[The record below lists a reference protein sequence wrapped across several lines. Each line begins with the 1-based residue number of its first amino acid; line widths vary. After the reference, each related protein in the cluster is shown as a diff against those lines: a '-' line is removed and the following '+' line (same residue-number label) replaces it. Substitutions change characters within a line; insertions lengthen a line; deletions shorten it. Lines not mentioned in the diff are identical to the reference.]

1 MPGARRI
8 ADSLRLRLVLL
19 LALCLAPI
27 ALVSG
32 LQAINS
38 YRSQQAQ
45 MREALL
51 QSARLAVEEE
61 GALFASTERLL
72 KALGSSE
79 AVARQRAPACGE
91 EIDLAIRS
99 FAEYAEAGVV
109 TPDGFLHCTGD
120 GVPRRV
126 PSVISS
132 GWYERV
138 ASGRSFVISGPT
150 VGDLS
155 EIPVLVTATPIRRD
169 TAFLG
174 AVVVG
179 IRLSW
184 FDRWTRYYG
193 LPADAVVHLID
204 ARGRPLTR
212 SPEAAASKLPV
223 GGLPVDALG
232 AETHTFRAEAAD
244 GQRRF
249 YALAP
254 VYGDEISVLFG
265 VPSGNLIGWMQ
276 VDLLN
281 RLVAPA
287 AMWLAALIAAWFA
300 VDRFVLRWI
309 RQLGRAT
316 RAYALGRY
324 DAPRDFSAAP
334 GELRDL
340 GERFN
345 VMADVIRARTHELEA
360 SLTEK
365 ETLITE
371 IHHRVKN
378 NLQTITSLLSLQSR
392 RLARDQDRRVLA
404 DAQGRINA
412 LALIHRSIYET
423 DDLDSVRLSDFLGEL
438 CRQVQEITG
447 RPGGRVSVTV
457 DVPDITITQ
466 EKAVPLA
473 LLVNEAV
480 TNALKHAF
488 VDGRR
493 GRVRVAVARAS
504 DRMARPARVAAGG
517 DAAGDHAD
525 QPPAD
530 PLPDGAT
537 GDPWILSITD
547 DGIGFDSEAST
558 GDSGIGRSLLDAFAV
573 QLGGTLDVE
582 SGPGGTRTTVIIPSL

>member
-1 MPGARRI
+1 VRVPVRGVRPI

-27 ALVSG
+27 ALLSG
-32 LQAINS
+32 FQAVHS
-38 YRSQQAQ
+38 YRSQQIQ
-45 MREALL
+45 MRETLL

-72 KALGSSE
+72 RALASSE
-79 AVARQRAPACGE
+79 AVARRAPACGE
-91 EIDLAIRS
+91 EIALAIRS

-109 TPDGFLHCTGD
+109 TPDGTLHCSREGSGLPAGGLDRTEWF
-120 GVPRRV
+120 RRV
-126 PSVISS
+126 
-132 GWYERV
+132 
-138 ASGRSFVISGPT
+138 AQGRSFVISGPT
-150 VGDLS
+150 IGQVS
-155 EIPVLVTATPIRRD
+155 KMPVLLAAAPIRRE
-169 TAFLG
+169 TQFLG

-193 LPADAVVHLID
+193 LPANAVVHLVD
-204 ARGRPLTR
+204 AEGQPLTR
-212 SPEAAASKLPV
+212 RPETAASRLPA
-223 GGLPVDALG
+223 GGLPVGAPG
-232 AETHTFRAEAAD
+232 AETRTFQAEAAD

-249 YALAP
+249 YAVAP

-265 VPSGNLIGWMQ
+265 VPSDNLIGWMQ

-281 RLVAPA
+281 RLIAPT
-287 AMWLAALIAAWFA
+287 AMWLAALVAAWFA
-300 VDRFVLRWI
+300 IDRFVLRWI

-324 DAPRDFSAAP
+324 EVAHDFSAAP

-345 VMADVIRARTHELEA
+345 VMADVIRSRTRDLEA
-360 SLTEK
+360 SLAEK

-392 RLARDQDRRVLA
+392 RLAREQDRRVLA

-423 DDLDSVRLSDFLGEL
+423 ADLDSVRLPDFLAEL
-438 CRQVQEITG
+438 CRQVQEIG
-447 RPGGRVSVTV
+447 RRPGRRVTIDVDAPAVTV
-457 DVPDITITQ
+457 GQD
-466 EKAVPLA
+466 KAVPIA

-488 VDGRR
+488 CDGRT
-493 GRVRVAVARAS
+493 GHVRVAITPAGEAAPAS
-504 DRMARPARVAAGG
+504 PGRSVPPTTTGG
-517 DAAGDHAD
+517 WVLTIAD
-525 QPPAD
+525 N
-530 PLPDGAT
+530 
-537 GDPWILSITD
+537 
-547 DGIGFDSEAST
+547 GIGFDMQDPPAGT
-558 GDSGIGRSLLDAFAV
+558 GLGRSLLEAFAT
-573 QLGGTLDVE
+573 QLGGTLHVE
-582 SGPGGTRTTVIIPSL
+582 SGPGGTRTSVSIPSL